1 MKTDLEIAQENTIDN
16 IEKIARKAKIDP
28 DFLELYGKTKAKID
42 LKIIAGNT
50 SERVK
55 IAEIVKPL
63 CLVIVSYGAYS
74 V

>member
-42 LKIIAGNT
+42 LKIMNKISENKNGKLILVTAINPTKAG
-50 SERVK
+50 EGK
-55 IAEIVKPL
+55 
-63 CLVIVSYGAYS
+63 
-74 V
+74 